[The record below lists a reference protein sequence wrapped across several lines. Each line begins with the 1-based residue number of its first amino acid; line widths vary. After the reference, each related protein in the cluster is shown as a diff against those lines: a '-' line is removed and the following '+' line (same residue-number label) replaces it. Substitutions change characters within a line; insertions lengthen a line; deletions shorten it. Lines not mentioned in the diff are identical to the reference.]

1 MQDSMSNSCIN
12 VSASRIGQGIAVR
25 ALRKGDGIKFATSR
39 LGKGISIH
47 AERVGSDMSVNARRI
62 GSGINFRCGL
72 ICTVGEAAYLN
83 VEPEN
88 IWLLPDNGFEAE
100 VVVYSNVTWVIE

>member
-12 VSASRIGQGIAVR
+12 ISASRIGQGIAVR
-25 ALRKGDGIKFATSR
+25 ASRKGNGVNIATSR
-39 LGKGISIH
+39 LGEGIVIH
-47 AERVGSDMSVNARRI
+47 AERVGKDMSVNARRI
-62 GSGINFRCGL
+62 GSGINIRCGL
-72 ICTVGEAAYLN
+72 ICTVGEAAYLK
-83 VEPEN
+83 VEPES